1 MWINLCYSKNQ
12 AMKNEANTME
22 EFEYVDVDEDGLID
36 ETEENNGSVE

>member
-1 MWINLCYSKNQ
+1 
-12 AMKNEANTME
+12 MKNEANTM